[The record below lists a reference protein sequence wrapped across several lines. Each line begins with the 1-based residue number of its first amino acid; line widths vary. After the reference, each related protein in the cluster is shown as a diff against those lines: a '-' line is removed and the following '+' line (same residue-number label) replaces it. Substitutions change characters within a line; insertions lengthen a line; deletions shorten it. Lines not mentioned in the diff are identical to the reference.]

1 MKTSIKNIFLIG
13 IILAFFIGC
22 KKETKEDLPSISTL
36 PVIRITATTAAC
48 GGEFTGASD
57 ESVSEKG
64 VCWSTSPTPTISNH
78 KTSDGTGASYFNSL
92 ITGLTPNTRYYA
104 RAFASNGTATGY
116 GREYSFVTQ
125 VTDSAPCTPQKNSF
139 YFNTTITYYTTAGEN
154 SLIYGDY
161 GLVGNGMNSD
171 LRIEFSKAPITG
183 RYVTINGSSFIEDGQ
198 CVVNGTFGGS
208 FGTHCVAVG
217 GDTVYVIKTGDGL
230 YSMTFCNLN
239 FQSVSS
245 TLTFSSSGNLTTE

>member
-1 MKTSIKNIFLIG
+1 MKTAITTMIIGAFLI
-13 IILAFFIGC
+13 LFIGC
-22 KKETKEDLPSISTL
+22 KKDDDELQSTISTHS
-36 PVIRITATTAAC
+36 VTKITATTATC
-48 GGEFTGASD
+48 GGEFQSGVI
-57 ESVSEKG
+57 ESVTDKG
-64 VCWSTSPTPTISNH
+64 VCWNTSSTPKISDNRISNGGGS
-78 KTSDGTGASYFNSL
+78 TYFKSNL
-92 ITGLTPNTRYYA
+92 TGLSPNTRYYI
-104 RAFASNGTATGY
+104 RAYVTKGSSTAY
-116 GREYSFVTQ
+116 GREITFKTQ
-125 VTDSAPCTPQKNSF
+125 LTDSAPCTPQKNSI

-171 LRIEFSKAPITG
+171 LRIEFPEAPITG

-245 TLTFSSSGNLTTE
+245 SLTFSSSGNLTTE